1 MPGERGGPGPQ
12 FPALARAHHRVPSA
26 RRTGGARGHAHLRRV
41 HRAALL
47 RLAPRQGHR
56 PRQPPPGGA
65 RPYAPGAGLI
75 YHRGRDHDHSVPGP
89 GAPPPRLPG
98 RDGGHEVPRA
108 GAAPPQRVDMKID
121 VYFTPLGLNAGDL
134 SGRGVVVVDVLRATT
149 SIVTALANGAKAVV
163 PAATSEEA
171 VRLTANLE
179 KNGYVL
185 AGERKSLKIEGF
197 PLGNS
202 PREMTAEVAAAVNFS
217 AVAERARAVFE
228 ERGDLVIVCA
238 GREKQFALED
248 GYVAGR
254 LVKAVRKGR
263 RKIALNDAATV
274 VLDLPSR
281 FANWAAA
288 LGASEAARELRAAD
302 LGEDV
307 AFSAKADRFSV
318 VPSIVD
324 RRIVA

>member
-1 MPGERGGPGPQ
+1 
-12 FPALARAHHRVPSA
+12 
-26 RRTGGARGHAHLRRV
+26 
-41 HRAALL
+41 
-47 RLAPRQGHR
+47 
-56 PRQPPPGGA
+56 
-65 RPYAPGAGLI
+65 
-75 YHRGRDHDHSVPGP
+75 
-89 GAPPPRLPG
+89 
-98 RDGGHEVPRA
+98 
-108 GAAPPQRVDMKID
+108 MKID

-149 SIVTALANGAKAVV
+149 SIVTALANGARAVV

-197 PLGNS
+197 ALGNS
-202 PREMTAEVAAAVNFS
+202 PREMTAEAVGGKTIYISTTNGTPALVAVQGGEPVLVAAAVNFS